1 MPELLS
7 KPTATFRPKTVTP
20 GLIGCQAYDGFS
32 QLSRLSCGEIEQT
45 DHFDHDDGIRVNAKA
60 LSYGGLIF

>member
-1 MPELLS
+1 
-7 KPTATFRPKTVTP
+7 VTP